1 MIKYSIIIYMNDQRS
16 ILSVRVIYGVFV
28 VAICLFLLT
37 SCVGL
42 QTEITTYNSQ
52 DSDDIY
58 IGIAY
63 PVALTDGDSLFREG
77 FELAIQHINENGGV
91 LGKTL
96 HAVIRDDNDDVHSA
110 MQIAD
115 AFFEQGITAV
125 IGHWSTN
132 VSYFVSAV
140 YEKNGVV
147 MVTPTATGMNLLE
160 YDNRYVFRMF
170 ANHEVMSHALADHS
184 ADHNHRHV
192 VIFFDDTEYGRDF
205 ATAMERELI
214 RHNIAVVDRVSSITS
229 FNIADI
235 SARWSAFGVDA
246 VYIASSVENFV
257 QPIKLIRDSN
267 PDIPILSGD
276 NFVGR
281 SFDYQLEDYMDNI
294 FKATY
299 DIALL
304 DSDFLQKFYDT
315 YGRSPD
321 VRAVAGYDSVQLLAS
336 AMEAVGGTDATAI
349 AAYISSISGYPAVS
363 GALTFDRYSGEF
375 EGFRVIVRQI
385 NTNGDIKDE

>member
-1 MIKYSIIIYMNDQRS
+1 MRVKYCA
-16 ILSVRVIYGVFV
+16 FV
-28 VAICLFLLT
+28 VAICLLLLT
-37 SCVGL
+37 GCAYQ
-42 QTEITTYNSQ
+42 QTENTAYNSQ
-52 DSDDIY
+52 DSDEIY

-63 PVALTDGDSLFREG
+63 PVALNEGDSLFREG
-77 FELAIQHINENGGV
+77 YELAIKYINENGGV

-96 HAVIRDDNDDVHSA
+96 HAIIRDDNDDVHSA

-115 AFFEQGITAV
+115 AFFDQGITAV

-132 VSYFVSAV
+132 VSYFVSDV

-147 MVTPTATGMNLLE
+147 MITPTATGMNLLD

-184 ADHNHRHV
+184 ADHGHRHV
-192 VIFFDDTEYGRDF
+192 AIFFDDNEFGRDF
-205 ATAMERELI
+205 ATAMEIQLS

-246 VYIASSVENFV
+246 VYVASSVENFAE
-257 QPIKLIRDSN
+257 PIKLIRAVN

-276 NFVGR
+276 NFGGSSVN
-281 SFDYQLEDYMDNI
+281 YQLKDYLDNM

-299 DIALL
+299 DIELL
-304 DSDFLQKFYDT
+304 DNDFLQMFYET
-315 YGRSPD
+315 YGQSPD
-321 VRAVAGYDSVQLLAS
+321 VRAVAAYDSVKLLAS
-336 AMEAVGGTDATAI
+336 AMEAVGSTDATAI
-349 AAYISSISGYPAVS
+349 AAYISSVSDFHAVS
-363 GALTFDRYSGEF
+363 GALTFDRNSGEF
-375 EGFRVIVRQI
+375 EGFKVIVREI

>member
-1 MIKYSIIIYMNDQRS
+1 
-16 ILSVRVIYGVFV
+16 L
-28 VAICLFLLT
+28 LLT
-37 SCVGL
+37 ACVGV
-42 QTEITTYNSQ
+42 QADIATYNSQ

-63 PVALTDGDSLFREG
+63 PVALNDGDSLFREG
-77 FELAIQHINENGGV
+77 YELAIKHINENGGV

-96 HAVIRDDNDDVHSA
+96 HAAIRDDNNDVHSA

-115 AFFEQGITAV
+115 AFHEQGITAV
-125 IGHWSTN
+125 IGHWTTN

-140 YEKNGVV
+140 YEKNRVV

-160 YDNRYVFRMF
+160 YYNNYVFRMF

-192 VIFFDDTEYGRDF
+192 AIFFDDNEYGRDF
-205 ATAMERELI
+205 ATAMEIQLS

-276 NFVGR
+276 NFVGS
-281 SFDYQLEDYMDNI
+281 SFNYQLEDYMDNI
-294 FKATY
+294 FIATY

-304 DSDFLQKFYDT
+304 DRDFLKKFYEA
-315 YGRSPD
+315 YGQSPD
-321 VRAVAGYDSVQLLAS
+321 IRAVAAYDSVQLLAS
-336 AMEAVGGTDATAI
+336 AMEVVGSIDASAI
-349 AAYISSISGYPAVS
+349 AAYISSISGYNAVS
-363 GALTFDRYSGEF
+363 GALTFDRNSGEF
-375 EGFRVIVRQI
+375 EGFRVIVHEI